1 MSNYKHKDMAGIIE
15 QEKIPFENL
24 LPATNTY
31 DMIKHGAAINPKAP
45 AISFLAS
52 GEQYQNPFT
61 RSYENLVF
69 EINRTAN
76 FMHDLGIGP
85 NDVISYLLPN
95 LPQTHF
101 LLWGGQAA
109 GIVNPINFML
119 EAATIKE
126 ICQAA
131 KTKVLVALGEYP
143 GLDIWK
149 KVESIRG
156 DLPDLKAVVRG
167 LGPSDEKNGVYGY
180 DEFVEKYNG
189 DKLDFQRNIDADDV
203 ATIFHTGGTTGT
215 PKLAPRTHMNEVANA
230 IQTSLISPLET
241 GETILS
247 GLPLFHTNGTT
258 VTGSSAFAIGSH
270 VVILSPYGYRDPG
283 VIGNFY
289 KIVEK
294 FKAATFSA
302 VPTVLAMLMETPKGD
317 ADISSLKAA
326 VCGAAPLS
334 VELFERFEAKTG
346 MKITEGYGLTEGLCV
361 SSVNPYWGERK
372 VGSIGLRIP
381 YQDMAVYIVDAEG
394 KFEREANVNEIG
406 NVCISGP
413 NVFKGYTEDIHNQ
426 TLFPKPGW
434 VNTGDLGR
442 RDADGYI
449 FLTGRKKELIIRGGH
464 NIDPAV
470 IEEPLYAMPG
480 IALAAAVGRPDPHAG
495 EVPVAY
501 VQLQDG
507 AQVTTEEIMEY
518 LKANVG
524 ERAAIPKE
532 VVILDEIPL
541 TPVGKMFKPAM
552 RWDAT
557 KRIYEQELAALG
569 DMSTEINVDVAE
581 SKIHG
586 TIVHIN
592 ITPGKAT
599 ADEIKAKVSDLLSL
613 YTLKYELNII

>member
-1 MSNYKHKDMAGIIE
+1 MSDYKHKDMAGLIE
-15 QEKIPFENL
+15 QEKTPFKSL
-24 LPATNTY
+24 LTATNTY
-31 DMIKHGAAINPKAP
+31 DLIKNGAAIDPKAP

-52 GEQYQNPFT
+52 GEQYKNAST
-61 RSYENLVF
+61 RSYENFMF
-69 EINRTAN
+69 EINRAAN
-76 FMHDLGIGP
+76 MLHDLGIGP
-85 NDVISYLLPN
+85 NDVVSYLLPN

-109 GIVNPINFML
+109 GIVNPINFLL
-119 EAATIKE
+119 EANTVRD
-126 ICQAA
+126 ICHAA
-131 KTKVLVALGEYP
+131 KTKVLVALGDYP

-156 DLPDLKAVVRG
+156 ELPYLKAVIRG
-167 LGPSDEKNGVYGY
+167 LGPSDEKNGIYGY

-189 DKLDFQRNIDADDV
+189 NKLDFQRDIDPDDV

-230 IQTSLISPLET
+230 VQTGMISPLET

-258 VTGSSAFAIGSH
+258 VTGSSAFAKGSH
-270 VVILSPYGYRDPG
+270 VVILSPYGYRDPS
-283 VIGNFY
+283 VIMNFY

-294 FKAATFSA
+294 FKAVTFSA
-302 VPTVLAMLMETPKGD
+302 VPTVLAMLMEVPKGD

-334 VELFERFEAKTG
+334 VELFERFEQKTG

-381 YQDMAVYIVDAEG
+381 YQDMAVLICDEEG
-394 KFEREANVNEIG
+394 KLIREANVNEIG

-413 NVFKGYTEDIHNQ
+413 NVFNGYTEDIHNK
-426 TLFPKPGW
+426 TLFPKEGW

-442 RDADGYI
+442 RDADGYF

-464 NIDPAV
+464 NIDPAI
-470 IEEPLYAMPG
+470 IEEPLYALPG
-480 IALAAAVGRPDPHAG
+480 VSLAAAVGRPDPHAG

-507 AQVTTEEIMEY
+507 SDLTVEKIMEY
-518 LKANVG
+518 LKENVG
-524 ERAAIPKE
+524 ERAAVPKE

-569 DMSTEINVDVAE
+569 EMAKEVNVDVAE

-586 TIVHIN
+586 TVVHIN
-592 ITPGKAT
+592 VTADKAT
-599 ADEIKAKVSDLLSL
+599 ADDIKAKVSDLLSL
-613 YTLKYELNII
+613 YTLKYDLNII